1 MARCNALTEER
12 AEAGASMEK
21 NSFLRLAVRSAALKL
36 TGAGPDTPSLKQHL
50 RSLLPAALRASGG
63 VSADDIARL
72 HAASQAEKIRQLS
85 ALYEGLAARVAA
97 AEAER
102 DALRG
107 KINEIEAALKT
118 SRAGKPAASG
128 RIWK

>member
-1 MARCNALTEER
+1 MARSDALTAEG
-12 AEAGASMEK
+12 AEAGVSMAK
-21 NSFLRLAVRSAALKL
+21 NSSLRLAVRSAALKL
-36 TGAGPDTPSLKQHL
+36 TGAGPDAPSLKQHL
-50 RSLLPAALRASGG
+50 RSLLPAALRGSGG

-102 DALRG
+102 DALG
-107 KINEIEAALKT
+107 TKINQIEAARKAP
-118 SRAGKPAASG
+118 RARKPAAGG
-128 RIWK
+128 RTRK